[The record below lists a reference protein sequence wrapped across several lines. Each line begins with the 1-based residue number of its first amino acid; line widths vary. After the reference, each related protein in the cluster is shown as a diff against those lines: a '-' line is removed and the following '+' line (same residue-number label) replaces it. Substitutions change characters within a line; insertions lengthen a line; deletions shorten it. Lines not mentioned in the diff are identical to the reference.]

1 MIESGLSNT
10 ITIVVQEKH
19 TALSVGSGDLPVFAT
34 PAMIAL
40 MEHAAMKAVAPFLP
54 DGSTTVGCMIESTH
68 LAPSYLGA
76 EVSATALLER
86 VEGRKLHF
94 NVVANEGEKILG
106 MGTHTRVI
114 VDVQKFMEKNR

>member
-1 MIESGLSNT
+1 MLETGIKNEIT
-10 ITIVVQEKH
+10 ITVTEKDTAIVH
-19 TALSVGSGDLPVFAT
+19 GSGSLPVFAT